1 MDPFQDAT
9 VDPWSGKS
17 LGEVEKPRGF
27 DEFWKEQEAIHRG
40 EKEAED
46 LTIPKKGGKGRGG
59 KGRRSRYNVVAKPPP
74 RARPTH
80 FVAIRLFSRMIRR
93 NVQQMQQWFIAK
105 NPLFEQCL
113 VPVRRLHS
121 SLLLTAIPP
130 ERRGE
135 AQEACHEAGEEI
147 RDFLGDQPV
156 KIIASGI
163 SCFNGQILFTR
174 LRTEPHDMLQAI
186 HDALS
191 SSFMR
196 HGFPVLDESAKS
208 WLEEGEE
215 PHDFKAHASFIKVS
229 KALAHAKSDL
239 DKRKFRSLRLA
250 SDDLDAWRDVFFG
263 TQICTEFELLDMIGS
278 SRDGYYPCLQ
288 LEHFHDRTI
297 MVAEPNLDVSLAA
310 GPVRTAKLRVDQHA
324 GAGLQLSAC
333 EAGYLVEELEDWPG
347 QPDIRAG
354 DVIVAIGEEQLIGL
368 SEAKMEE
375 EFGKHFENGALTIV
389 GPMELLQKMPLEHV
403 RRATNRLLRPWKDG
417 DRTSVGSVGSILVT
431 SPAGIPRGKR
441 HRFRVTADEYRPDPL
456 NQPGGDPWANAAA
469 AGYVFPAYSGW
480 GTKFKKRKAT
490 VVDSSRFLSKPKP
503 VQVDERGFFENKEL
517 TKVHQ
522 RLHQNLKRATSQE
535 KVLSIVKEEKGL
547 LSTSNRVVAITR
559 LASLDRHAECVRD
572 PRVEELLKD
581 LWEDLEAINES
592 QVTLAPATL
601 ASLALG
607 MARLGLRHPEIFRC
621 LGQVVRRSG
630 LWSFADSEAA
640 SLLEGFSRARRCDEV
655 IFQEGSRLIMARMDR
670 MEPKVL
676 TTMMT
681 AFACANIAI
690 ETLFFAVG
698 DCVLRRLDQWT
709 LRQLAELA
717 DAFARVRARH
727 TLLLD
732 VVPSRCEKAIPS
744 VEALVLLFSAY
755 VDSRQGFGPEGLREE
770 LAKQLLE
777 RQGELSATLMRR
789 LLQAA
794 ARARWPSHALLEA
807 AAKVATRE
815 ASTFEIDA
823 MFDCF
828 LQLRVVP
835 PSDFPISDE
844 KKKHREERLKA
855 RKERQRRWKEEL
867 QGEMPSTEEEPLPE
881 KALRTC
887 RLRVERDLGAGLELE
902 ACGAGYL
909 VNDCFAE
916 PEQSLRSGD
925 IIVAIERLLL
935 VDLSEDE
942 VEENFGAEFVDGASL
957 VVGTFE
963 ELQHF
968 SLQSISRRA
977 SDIVNMSAPSE
988 GGAVQGER
996 PTKSSTVEE
1005 IAARQASASQA
1016 AVSEG
1021 PETHE
1026 PIQLTVEME
1035 TSIAAPKTA
1044 AASTKETTTQPV
1056 DAEIFTETARPRGF
1070 GRGKNGLRSTATESK
1085 ENSRDRM
1092 KETKETKER
1101 TGDAGDK
1108 ETKKAPKG
1116 ADSISRSDEK
1126 KSYYQPLPAKGS
1138 GGRGS
1143 GQRIWRPKV

>member
-1 MDPFQDAT
+1 MDPFQNAT
-9 VDPWSGKS
+9 FDPWSGKS
-17 LGEVEKPRGF
+17 LGEVEKPQGF
-27 DEFWKEQEAIHRG
+27 DDYWKDQEAVQRG
-40 EKEAED
+40 EKEPEELD
-46 LTIPKKGGKGRGG
+46 PVGEKKGKSRGKGGKGF
-59 KGRRSRYNVVAKPPP
+59 RRSRYNVVPKPPP

-93 NVQQMQQWFIAK
+93 NVHQMQQWFIAK
-105 NPLFEQCL
+105 NPLFEHCL

-121 SLLLTAIPP
+121 SLLLTSIPP

-156 KIIASGI
+156 KIVASGI
-163 SCFNGQILFTR
+163 SSFNGQILFTR

-229 KALAHAKSDL
+229 KALAHAKSDS

-297 MVAEPNLDVSLAA
+297 VVNEPSLDVSLAA
-310 GPVRTAKLRVDQHA
+310 GPVRTAKLRVDQQA

-333 EAGYLVEELEDWPG
+333 EAGYLVEELEEWPG
-347 QPDIRAG
+347 QPEIRAG
-354 DVIVAIGEEQLIGL
+354 DVIVAIGEELLIGL
-368 SEAKMEE
+368 SEAKIEE
-375 EFGKHFENGALTIV
+375 EFGKNFENGALTIV
-389 GPMELLQKMPLEHV
+389 GPAEMLQKMQLEHV
-403 RRATNRLLRPWKDG
+403 RRATNRLLRPWKEERG
-417 DRTSVGSVGSILVT
+417 ASSVGSVGSVLVT
-431 SPAGIPRGKR
+431 SASGVPRGKR
-441 HRFRVTADEYRPDPL
+441 HRFRVTAAEFRPDPL

-469 AGYVFPAYSGW
+469 AGYVYPEYTGW

-490 VVDSSRFLSKPKP
+490 VVDSTRFLPKPKP

-522 RLHQNLKRATSQE
+522 RLNQNLRRATCQE
-535 KVLSIVKEEKGL
+535 KVLSIIKEEKGL
-547 LSTSNRVVAITR
+547 LSTSNRVAAIAR
-559 LASLDRHAECVRD
+559 LASLDRWSSECIRD
-572 PRVEELLKD
+572 PRLEEMLKD
-581 LWEDLEAINES
+581 LLDDLEAIEES
-592 QVTLAPATL
+592 QVTLPPYTL

-630 LWSFADSEAA
+630 LWSFGDHEAA

-655 IFQEGSRLIMARMDR
+655 IFQEASRLIMARMDR
-670 MEPKVL
+670 MEPKIL
-676 TTMMT
+676 TNMMT

-698 DCVLRRLDQWT
+698 DCVLRRLDAWS

-727 TLLLD
+727 ALLLD

-744 VEALVLLFSAY
+744 IEALVLLFSAY
-755 VDSRQGFGPEGLREE
+755 VDSRQGFGPEGLRED

-789 LLQAA
+789 LLQCI

-807 AAKVATRE
+807 ACKVAARE
-815 ASTFEIDA
+815 PSKEVDA

-828 LQLRVVP
+828 LQLRVEP
-835 PSDFPISDE
+835 PADFPISDE
-844 KKKHREERLKA
+844 KRKHREERLKA
-855 RKERQRRWKEEL
+855 REERSQRWKEKQSQED
-867 QGEMPSTEEEPLPE
+867 EAPAIEESVPE
-881 KALRTC
+881 ALRIC
-887 RLRVERDLGAGLELE
+887 RLRVEREGASLELE

-916 PEQSLRSGD
+916 QSLQPGD
-925 IIVAIERLLL
+925 IIVAIEGHLL
-935 VDLSEDE
+935 VDLTEDE
-942 VEENFGAEFVDGASL
+942 VEEKFGAEFCHGASL
-957 VVGTFE
+957 LVGTFD

-968 SLQSISRRA
+968 SLKTISKRA
-977 SDIVNMSAPSE
+977 SEILKAKPDQVLKGVESPAEGNQSMSVKASTGLVQDMMDIHVLE
-988 GGAVQGER
+988 
-996 PTKSSTVEE
+996 
-1005 IAARQASASQA
+1005 
-1016 AVSEG
+1016 
-1021 PETHE
+1021 
-1026 PIQLTVEME
+1026 
-1035 TSIAAPKTA
+1035 APKSGA
-1044 AASTKETTTQPV
+1044 AESKIQKASHEEEEKSV
-1056 DAEIFTETARPRGF
+1056 ITEKSRS
-1070 GRGKNGLRSTATESK
+1070 GRGKNGLRSTGTDDKSK
-1085 ENSRDRM
+1085 GKREDR
-1092 KETKETKER
+1092 KTSTSETKEE
-1101 TGDAGDK
+1101 
-1108 ETKKAPKG
+1108 KKA
-1116 ADSISRSDEK
+1116 DSGTSKVTRVEWNDSEK
-1126 KSYYQPLPAKGS
+1126 KSYYQPLPRAKGN
-1138 GGRGS
+1138 GRGS
-1143 GQRIWRPKV
+1143 GQRVWRPKG